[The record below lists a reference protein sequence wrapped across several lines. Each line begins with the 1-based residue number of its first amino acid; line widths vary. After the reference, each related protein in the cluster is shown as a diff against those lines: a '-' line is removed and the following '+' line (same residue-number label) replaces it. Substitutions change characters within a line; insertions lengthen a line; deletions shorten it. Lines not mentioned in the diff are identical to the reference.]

1 MRLVVCQTPTNP
13 YARPHTMKLT
23 AIAAIAAG
31 LLSADSLELV
41 AGTTFEVDDQAL
53 ADKLIADG
61 LAKSS
66 EDPAI
71 DLTKPSTPP
80 ASKSSK
86 KVKARVLVDCTYGKP
101 NDVVT
106 VTADEAKQHA
116 GVLDASPAAVAYAE
130 SLAA

>member
-1 MRLVVCQTPTNP
+1 
-13 YARPHTMKLT
+13 MKLT

>member
-1 MRLVVCQTPTNP
+1 
-13 YARPHTMKLT
+13 MKL
-23 AIAAIAAG
+23 ISLIAIAAG
-31 LLSADSLELV
+31 LLAEGSAELP
-41 AGTTFEVDDQAL
+41 AGATFEVEGQAL

-61 LAKSS
+61 LAKTS

-71 DLTKPSTPP
+71 DLTKP
-80 ASKSSK
+80 AAKSSK
-86 KVKARVLVDCTYGKP
+86 KVKARVLVDCSYGKP
-101 NDVVT
+101 NEVIT